1 MNNPRIYSQKYYE
14 SRSRPEAAFR
24 PTLPLYGR
32 SIGSSILISGRR
44 SFSTGIKNN
53 FIEIQFTISG
63 SGTVTL
69 FHQEF
74 PQKPGSVFIYYPGEE
89 HCQMANSDLWKIRWL
104 TIDGPLAMAIL
115 TAYNYP
121 RHQEFP
127 LEFTNRKL
135 DEIEQVITKSSS
147 YGFRKTS
154 ALILE
159 LLSYSG
165 EEQPI
170 SHDDSTHELI
180 QAAIRHMRD
189 NLSNYALNVNSIAD
203 YLGIHRTTFSRLF
216 YRQLHISPHSY
227 IASMRLEQA
236 KALLVGTRLS
246 IARIAKSC
254 GYRDSTTFC
263 RLFRHKLHTTPLQ
276 YRNCRGGGTV
286 APEALNSVG
295 TFQPAYPEI

>member
-1 MNNPRIYSQKYYE
+1 MSKPTIYSSKYYE

-32 SIGSSILISGRR
+32 SIGTSILISSRR

-63 SGTVTL
+63 TGIVTL

-89 HCQMANSDLWKIRWL
+89 HCQTASTDLWKVRWL

-115 TAYNYP
+115 TSYNYP
-121 RHQEFP
+121 RNQKLP
-127 LEFTNRKL
+127 LEFTTRKL

-154 ALILE
+154 SLILE

-165 EEQPI
+165 EEQPM
-170 SHDDSTHELI
+170 SHGSSHELI
-180 QAAIRHMRD
+180 QAAIRYMRD

-216 YRQLHISPHSY
+216 QRQLQISPHSY
-227 IASMRLEQA
+227 IASIRLEQA
-236 KALLVGTRLS
+236 KALLAGTRLS

-286 APEALNSVG
+286 APEALDSAG

>member
-1 MNNPRIYSQKYYE
+1 MSKPTIYSSKYYE

-32 SIGSSILISGRR
+32 SIGTSILISSRR

-63 SGTVTL
+63 TGIVTL

-89 HCQMANSDLWKIRWL
+89 HCQTASTDLWKVRWL

-115 TAYNYP
+115 TSYNYP
-121 RHQEFP
+121 RNQELP
-127 LEFTNRKL
+127 LEFTTRKL

-165 EEQPI
+165 EEQPM
-170 SHDDSTHELI
+170 SHGSSHELI
-180 QAAIRHMRD
+180 QAAIRYMRD

-216 YRQLHISPHSY
+216 QRQLQISPHSY
-227 IASMRLEQA
+227 IASIRLEQA
-236 KALLVGTRLS
+236 KALLAGTRLS

-286 APEALNSVG
+286 APEALDSAG
-295 TFQPAYPEI
+295 TFLPAYPEI